1 MKKLLALAVFV
12 GFFTGGLAQAPVAIV
27 NGEPIMREEL
37 EGSTRL
43 NQILFS
49 LYYQYPRFA
58 QSLLTTPEGKAFLTR
73 YQRDVLEDL
82 ILRKIQI
89 QEAQARGLTP
99 DPTRVNAI
107 VDQILTQIK
116 SYYGLSDEEL
126 VAELA
131 KEGLTPEEFR
141 EELRPQ
147 AEQQALLE
155 ALKQAVTGDLT
166 VTDEEIRTYYEDNA
180 DQFTDDQGNPL
191 SLAEVREK
199 IFSLLYSQKQDE
211 AWNTWLKET
220 REKAQVEINL

>member
-1 MKKLLALAVFV
+1 MLLALAVFI
-12 GFFTGGLAQAPVAIV
+12 GLFASGLAQAPVAIV

-99 DPTRVNAI
+99 DPTRVNEI

-116 SYYGLSDEEL
+116 NYYGLSDEEL

-131 KEGLTPEEFR
+131 KEGLTLEEFR

-166 VTDEEIRTYYEDNA
+166 VTDEEIRTYYAENGE
-180 DQFTDDQGNPL
+180 QFTDDQGNPL

-211 AWNTWLKET
+211 AWNAWLKET